1 MKGVCLT
8 NVLKAMD
15 ELKAERE
22 AEEAKRKAKSTEK
35 EAKHDD

>member
-15 ELKAERE
+15 ELAAESK
-22 AEEAKRKAKSTEK
+22 AEEAKRQAKEREK
-35 EAKHDD
+35 EAKA

>member
-15 ELKAERE
+15 ELVAERE
-22 AEEAKRKAKSTEK
+22 VEEAKRKAKEREK